1 MQFILF
7 FVSLKSTTKPFN
19 ALFAC
24 TRPIIT
30 ELSDKLRP
38 KHPLLPTT
46 TP

>member
-1 MQFILF
+1 MQLILF

-30 ELSDKLRP
+30 ELSDK
-38 KHPLLPTT
+38 
-46 TP
+46 